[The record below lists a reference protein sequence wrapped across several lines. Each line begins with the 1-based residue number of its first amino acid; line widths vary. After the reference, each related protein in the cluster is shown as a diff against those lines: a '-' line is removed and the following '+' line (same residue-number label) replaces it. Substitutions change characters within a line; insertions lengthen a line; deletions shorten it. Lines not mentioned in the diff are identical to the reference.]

1 MAIGQ
6 SNMFSAPGDTQ
17 LGGNQQLAGVSQ
29 PTAPSMGMLD
39 TAAPVGQTMNQMQQ
53 SQLSPTIS
61 NPITGQTIDQM
72 GQPQPQAQAFGGFN
86 QFPPFGGFRPP
97 SIGFPSIRRPNPTI
111 PGGGFRPPSI
121 GFPPGGIGG
130 FPPSFRPPGMP
141 PGMGRPPIMPPGG
154 GFEIPDFVIGPDAD
168 RLPPGFRPPN
178 FRPPGFRPPIG
189 GLPSLPPNFRPP
201 GFRPP
206 VGRPPIFG
214 RPPFFGRPPSMPP
227 IGIGGLGRLPPA
239 LIEAITG
246 GRPIGIG
253 AQPPNLGGIAGL
265 GRGPAI
271 FGGSNLFDQQS
282 ATPMSGGTPMP
293 SLTDEVG

>member
-17 LGGNQQLAGVSQ
+17 LGGNQQLAGASQ
-29 PTAPSMGMLD
+29 PTAPSMGIFD
-39 TAAPVGQTMNQMQQ
+39 TTAPVGQTMNQMQQ

-72 GQPQPQAQAFGGFN
+72 GQPQPQAQAFGLGLGLGGFN

-97 SIGFPSIRRPNPTI
+97 IQQPIQQPIGNFPPPFVGFQPPVSPTPDEIPPNPI
-111 PGGGFRPPSI
+111 GNFPPGFRPTPPMM
-121 GFPPGGIGG
+121 PPGGIGG
-130 FPPSFRPPGMP
+130 FPPSFRPPGF
-141 PGMGRPPIMPPGG
+141 RPPIFG
-154 GFEIPDFVIGPDAD
+154 
-168 RLPPGFRPPN
+168 
-178 FRPPGFRPPIG
+178 RPPIG
-189 GLPSLPPNFRPP
+189 GPPIFGRPP
-201 GFRPP
+201 IGRPP
-206 VGRPPIFG
+206 IGRPPQPLLPYQPIGRPPIFG
-214 RPPFFGRPPSMPP
+214 RPPIGIGRPP

-271 FGGSNLFDQQS
+271 FGGSNLFNQLS

>member
-17 LGGNQQLAGVSQ
+17 LGGNQQLSGVSQ

-39 TAAPVGQTMNQMQQ
+39 TTAPVGQTMNQMQQ
-53 SQLSPTIS
+53 AQA
-61 NPITGQTIDQM
+61 QV
-72 GQPQPQAQAFGGFN
+72 QPQPQAQAYSSGQGLGGFN
-86 QFPPFGGFRPP
+86 QFPPPF
-97 SIGFPSIRRPNPTI
+97 
-111 PGGGFRPPSI
+111 GGFRPPSI

-168 RLPPGFRPPN
+168 RLPPGFRPPVG
-178 FRPPGFRPPIG
+178 RPPVGGFPPPSIGFPIGRPPVG
-189 GLPSLPPNFRPP
+189 GLPSLPP
-201 GFRPP
+201 
-206 VGRPPIFG
+206 IFG
-214 RPPFFGRPPSMPP
+214 RPPGIGRPPVIDRPP
-227 IGIGGLGRLPPA
+227 VGGAAPIGRLP
-239 LIEAITG
+239 LF
-246 GRPIGIG
+246 
-253 AQPPNLGGIAGL
+253 GL
-265 GRGPAI
+265 GALGPAI
-271 FGGSNLFDQQS
+271 LGSNLFRQQS

>member
-17 LGGNQQLAGVSQ
+17 LGGNQQLAGASQ
-29 PTAPSMGMLD
+29 PTAPSMGIFD
-39 TAAPVGQTMNQMQQ
+39 TTAPVGQTMNQMQQ

-72 GQPQPQAQAFGGFN
+72 GQPQPQAQAFGLGLGLGGFN

-97 SIGFPSIRRPNPTI
+97 IQQPIQQPIGNFPPPFVGFQPPVSPTPDEIPPNPI
-111 PGGGFRPPSI
+111 GNFPPGFRPTPPMM
-121 GFPPGGIGG
+121 PPGGIGG
-130 FPPSFRPPGMP
+130 FPPSFRPPG
-141 PGMGRPPIMPPGG
+141 
-154 GFEIPDFVIGPDAD
+154 F
-168 RLPPGFRPPN
+168 
-178 FRPPGFRPPIG
+178 
-189 GLPSLPPNFRPP
+189 
-201 GFRPP
+201 
-206 VGRPPIFG
+206 RPPIFG
-214 RPPFFGRPPSMPP
+214 RPP

-271 FGGSNLFDQQS
+271 FGGSNLFNQLS

>member
-17 LGGNQQLAGVSQ
+17 LGGNQQLSGVSQ

-39 TAAPVGQTMNQMQQ
+39 TTAPVGQTMNQMQQ
-53 SQLSPTIS
+53 AQV
-61 NPITGQTIDQM
+61 
-72 GQPQPQAQAFGGFN
+72 QPQAQAYSSGQGLGGFN
-86 QFPPFGGFRPP
+86 QFPPPFGGFQPPIQQPIQRP
-97 SIGFPSIRRPNPTI
+97 IGNFPPPF
-111 PGGGFRPPSI
+111 GGFRPPSI

-168 RLPPGFRPPN
+168 RLPPGFRPP
-178 FRPPGFRPPIG
+178 IS
-189 GLPSLPPNFRPP
+189 GLPALPPNFRPP

-206 VGRPPIFG
+206 MPPNFRPPGFRPPMPPNFRPPVGGFFPPSIGFPGIGRPPQ
-214 RPPFFGRPPSMPP
+214 
-227 IGIGGLGRLPPA
+227 GGP
-239 LIEAITG
+239 
-246 GRPIGIG
+246 
-253 AQPPNLGGIAGL
+253 QPPNLGGLKGLLGL
-265 GRGPAI
+265 GPSFIRY
-271 FGGSNLFDQQS
+271 GGSNLFDQQS

>member
-17 LGGNQQLAGVSQ
+17 LGGNQQLSGVSQ

-39 TAAPVGQTMNQMQQ
+39 TTAPVGQTMNQMQQ
-53 SQLSPTIS
+53 AQV
-61 NPITGQTIDQM
+61 
-72 GQPQPQAQAFGGFN
+72 QPQAQAYSSGQGLGGFN
-86 QFPPFGGFRPP
+86 QFPPPFGGFQPP
-97 SIGFPSIRRPNPTI
+97 SIGFPPSGDPIGFRPPNPIMNPTPPMMP

-121 GFPPGGIGG
+121 GFPPGGIGR
-130 FPPSFRPPGMP
+130 FPPS
-141 PGMGRPPIMPPGG
+141 
-154 GFEIPDFVIGPDAD
+154 
-168 RLPPGFRPPN
+168 

-206 VGRPPIFG
+206 VGRPPIMPPGFRPPGFRPPVGGFFPPSIGFPGIG
-214 RPPFFGRPPSMPP
+214 RPPQ
-227 IGIGGLGRLPPA
+227 GGP
-239 LIEAITG
+239 
-246 GRPIGIG
+246 
-253 AQPPNLGGIAGL
+253 QPPNLGGLKGL
-265 GRGPAI
+265 GILGLGPSFI
-271 FGGSNLFDQQS
+271 RYNLFDQQS

>member
-17 LGGNQQLAGVSQ
+17 LGRNQQLSGVSQ

-39 TAAPVGQTMNQMQQ
+39 TTAPVGQTMNQMQQ
-53 SQLSPTIS
+53 AQV
-61 NPITGQTIDQM
+61 
-72 GQPQPQAQAFGGFN
+72 QPQAQAYSSGQGLGGFN
-86 QFPPFGGFRPP
+86 QFPPPFGGFQPPIQQPIQRPIGNFPPPFGGFQPP
-97 SIGFPSIRRPNPTI
+97 SIGFPPSGDPIGFRPPNPIMNPTPPMMP

-130 FPPSFRPPGMP
+130 FPPSFRPPG
-141 PGMGRPPIMPPGG
+141 
-154 GFEIPDFVIGPDAD
+154 
-168 RLPPGFRPPN
+168 
-178 FRPPGFRPPIG
+178 FRPPIG

-201 GFRPP
+201 GFI
-206 VGRPPIFG
+206 GRPPIFG
-214 RPPFFGRPPSMPP
+214 RPPNFRPPGFIGRPPIGRPP
-227 IGIGGLGRLPPA
+227 IGIGGLGKYTPA

-253 AQPPNLGGIAGL
+253 AQPPNLEGNTGL
-265 GRGPAI
+265 GAGITGLGAFGPAI
-271 FGGSNLFDQQS
+271 LGSNLFRQQS

-293 SLTDEVG
+293 SLTAEGG

>member
-17 LGGNQQLAGVSQ
+17 LGGNQQLSGVSQ

-39 TAAPVGQTMNQMQQ
+39 TTAPVGQTMNQMQQ
-53 SQLSPTIS
+53 AQV
-61 NPITGQTIDQM
+61 
-72 GQPQPQAQAFGGFN
+72 QPQAQAYSSGQGLGGFN
-86 QFPPFGGFRPP
+86 QFPPPFGGFQPP
-97 SIGFPSIRRPNPTI
+97 SIGFPPYS
-111 PGGGFRPPSI
+111 GFRPPSI

-130 FPPSFRPPGMP
+130 VPPSFRPPGMP

-168 RLPPGFRPPN
+168 RLPPGFRPP
-178 FRPPGFRPPIG
+178 IS
-189 GLPSLPPNFRPP
+189 GLPALPPNFRPP

-206 VGRPPIFG
+206 MPPNFRPPVGGFFPPSIGFPGIGRPPQ
-214 RPPFFGRPPSMPP
+214 
-227 IGIGGLGRLPPA
+227 GGP
-239 LIEAITG
+239 
-246 GRPIGIG
+246 
-253 AQPPNLGGIAGL
+253 QPPNLGGLKGLLGL
-265 GRGPAI
+265 GPSFIRY
-271 FGGSNLFDQQS
+271 GGSNLFDQQS